1 MQQAMNALMQGR
13 ERERGADVVAVQ
25 IFFFFWTLV
34 PSLLPLQL
42 KLLWKLVRINDIET
56 FKHDLVLPR

>member
-25 IFFFFWTLV
+25 IFFFFLNFGPQSFTLTTEIAV
-34 PSLLPLQL
+34 
-42 KLLWKLVRINDIET
+42 ET
-56 FKHDLVLPR
+56 CKDK

>member
-25 IFFFFWTLV
+25 IYFFFWLNFGPQSFTLTTEIAV
-34 PSLLPLQL
+34 
-42 KLLWKLVRINDIET
+42 ET
-56 FKHDLVLPR
+56 CKDK

>member
-25 IFFFFWTLV
+25 IYFFFF
-34 PSLLPLQL
+34 
-42 KLLWKLVRINDIET
+42 
-56 FKHDLVLPR
+56 